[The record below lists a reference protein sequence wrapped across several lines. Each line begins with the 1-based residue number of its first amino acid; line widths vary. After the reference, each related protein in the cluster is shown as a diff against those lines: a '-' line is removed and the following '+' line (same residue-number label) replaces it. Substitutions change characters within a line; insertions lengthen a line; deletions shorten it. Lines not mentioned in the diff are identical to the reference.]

1 MKHGYSPED
10 IADLAVRL
18 RAFRNEGTP
27 LSAWLNQHHEML
39 QSLVPLGWTWDQLAG
54 AMNAAG
60 IRYEAGKLRPTG
72 KVSRGC
78 WTGEQLRNA
87 VRHTRTRAAER
98 HAATQKVLAMQ
109 PMRTLAPVVPP
120 SPSQAIKRLAE
131 GSKSVVKVFGAMPA
145 EPAQP
150 EAEPGSI
157 QQMVNEKTARTKA
170 IIDNFLKRSKDNGS
184 QG

>member
-1 MKHGYSPED
+1 MKHGQSAED
-10 IADLAVRL
+10 IASLAVRL
-18 RAFRNEGTP
+18 RASRKDGTP
-27 LSAWLNQHHEML
+27 VSAWLDQHHEML

-54 AMNAAG
+54 AMNTAS
-60 IRYEAGKLRPTG
+60 IRYEAGKPRSVG

-87 VRHTRTRAAER
+87 VRHTCTRVAER
-98 HAATQKVLAMQ
+98 QAATQKVLATSPMQ
-109 PMRTLAPVVPP
+109 TLAPVVPP
-120 SPSQAIKRLAE
+120 SPQEAIQRLAE
-131 GSKSVVKVFGAMPA
+131 GSKPVVKVFGAVAA

-157 QQMVNEKTARTKA
+157 QQMVNEKRARTQS
-170 IIDNFLKRSKDNGS
+170 IIDRFLNREKDNGS